1 MLWRY
6 CEKKNINKIQH
17 PKRCVASI
25 VHYMLPCVY
34 WGYVQNEALDIN
46 IELNDP
52 NSGNLEAF
60 NGWLD
65 YFKKIFGSK

>member
-1 MLWRY
+1 M
-6 CEKKNINKIQH
+6 
-17 PKRCVASI
+17 
-25 VHYMLPCVY
+25 
-34 WGYVQNEALDIN
+34 QNEALDIN

-65 YFKKIFGSK
+65 YFKKIFGSKWKGFVQEVGSPPEDGKISSRSY